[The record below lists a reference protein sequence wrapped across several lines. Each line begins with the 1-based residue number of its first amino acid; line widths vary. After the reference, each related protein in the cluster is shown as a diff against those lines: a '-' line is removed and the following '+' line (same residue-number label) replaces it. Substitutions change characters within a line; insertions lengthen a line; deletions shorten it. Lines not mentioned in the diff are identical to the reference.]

1 MFRHHTLLTTFL
13 TVATAIALFAS
24 GWILAAPAVADP
36 RPGAAEEVVRS
47 FYAAVNEAIRTG
59 DTNALETV
67 MSEHASTHGPL
78 ETVAPNR
85 AGLTHY
91 LASLHANVPELELDI
106 EELAVTGNRAVVD
119 VNVTGGAEGSFLGSS
134 LQDVQLWGSVDAFRV
149 GNGHVLEFWSD
160 ATGLALLE
168 SQTSVPFFFGHPTKR
183 VVTLDRLTIVPEGRL
198 LAAGQDE
205 LHWLFGETDHIT
217 VTTTPN
223 QTDQA
228 TPTATSSSSETRLHA
243 GDLLAL
249 PTWSKTEVRNTGLE
263 TASLLV
269 LTVAQPAKE
278 SAYYEQNPHPPSGT
292 ATGWPKWKTGVSQRL
307 GGATFTTLTG
317 AINNELPVD
326 QAVIAVAQATLAP
339 GAILS
344 EVALS
349 GPYVLVVDSGRLDLI
364 AGDENAWIFQGPD
377 DHHNNGRIE
386 AGNGAEVGPGTHA
399 YLRNP
404 GPDPTVVTLVAILPA
419 NAITGGSA

>member
-13 TVATAIALFAS
+13 TMATAVALFAS

-47 FYAAVNEAIRTG
+47 FYAAVNETIRTG

-91 LASLHANVPELELDI
+91 LASLHANAPELELDI

-119 VNVTGGAEGSFLGSS
+119 VKVTGAGEGSFLGSS
-134 LQDVQLWGSVDAFRV
+134 LQDVQLWGKVDAFRV

-168 SQTSVPFFFGHPTKR
+168 SQTSVPVFVEHPFTR
-183 VVTLDRLTIVPEGRL
+183 AVTLDRLTIAAEERL
-198 LAAGQDE
+198 
-205 LHWLFGETDHIT
+205 
-217 VTTTPN
+217 
-223 QTDQA
+223 QA
-228 TPTATSSSSETRLHA
+228 WSE
-243 GDLLAL
+243 
-249 PTWSKTEVRNTGLE
+249 TEVRNTGLE

-269 LTVAQPAKE
+269 LTIAQPAVE
-278 SAYYEQNPHPPSGT
+278 STYYDQNPQSSSGPAST
-292 ATGWPKWKTGVSQRL
+292 WPKWKTGVSRRL
-307 GGATFTTLTG
+307 GGATITTLTPD
-317 AINNELPVD
+317 INTELPLD
-326 QAVIAVAQATLAP
+326 QAVIAVAQVTLAP
-339 GAILS
+339 GAFL
-344 EVALS
+344 ADFQLS
-349 GPYVLVVDSGRLDLI
+349 GPYLLVVDTGRLDLF
-364 AGDENAWIFQGPD
+364 AGDEQAWILQGPAHYLND
-377 DHHNNGRIE
+377 GRIE
-386 AGNGAEVGPGTHA
+386 AGYGATLGPGAHA
-399 YLRNP
+399 YLHNP
-404 GPDPTVVTLVAILPA
+404 GPDPAVVTLIAILPA